1 MVGFKIGVMAKS
13 TINKYLSNDVVG
25 KGHTER
31 NIYGIKNKI
40 TTVM

>member
-1 MVGFKIGVMAKS
+1 MAGFKTGVMAK
-13 TINKYLSNDVVG
+13 TAINKSGDVAG

-31 NIYGIKNKI
+31 NIYGVKNKI